1 MRAELNKACCRLS
14 QALPQPRQPATQ
26 SDSHSGRQTLRE
38 TATQIDSNLDSQTE
52 VEVDAKTK
60 SSVLILKKSIIMWY
74 LYIYI
79 STTRNLLIGDFI
91 R

>member
-14 QALPQPRQPATQ
+14 QALPQPRQLATQ

-38 TATQIDSNLDSQTE
+38 TATQIDSNLGSQTE
-52 VEVDAKTK
+52 VDDGAKTK